1 MGTSKFAKLDVIK
14 DKIEENKVFEPNP
27 IFLGFIQLPTDY
39 TLDCEIAGILNQ
51 IKGVKWHLQKL
62 HYNHSDVNI
71 TMKFFQ
77 RLRKNIKLAT
87 SVFNP
92 QNSSNNDYGL
102 IKVIT
107 LACTSMSFL
116 LTPEVIH
123 NDLFINHNIITNDMA
138 TSVLNAVN
146 SLKNQKD
153 DKIALL
159 TPYINDVHQCNID
172 FLSTHGCNIVL
183 NYNLNFKQDSLT
195 SALNP
200 KVIELLVCEMLNKF
214 EGKIEIFIL
223 GCNAFR
229 VTEYGFIDNLEE
241 KYNIKVVTSNQATIW
256 HALQLALANTPNI
269 SEIKKIKGYG
279 MLFNVDKII
288 N

>member
-1 MGTSKFAKLDVIK
+1 
-14 DKIEENKVFEPNP
+14 
-27 IFLGFIQLPTDY
+27 
-39 TLDCEIAGILNQ
+39 
-51 IKGVKWHLQKL
+51 
-62 HYNHSDVNI
+62 
-71 TMKFFQ
+71 
-77 RLRKNIKLAT
+77 
-87 SVFNP
+87 
-92 QNSSNNDYGL
+92 
-102 IKVIT
+102 
-107 LACTSMSFL
+107 MSFL